1 MKGCFVYFL
10 YSLDGRLLYVGMTCR
25 LTRRM
30 QDHFDKQLVEIETW
44 RKNIDRNNIILYT
57 CNNKVD
63 LVIYETYFIN
73 KYKPTKNQE
82 KVYNQVPT
90 FDLPYLEPIHYEY
103 GERDRRTH
111 TFKYYC
117 KKYVNEPETRHL
129 LPKEFEIIKE
139 IYEKL
144 GSAKMKALV
153 FNKRRMEEA
162 LFTFDSK
169 ELIKS
174 EIIKTFVPG
183 FYTRKRVKEI
193 LGDIYTR
200 LKVTKG
206 RRSKDLED
214 IFGIAVSST
223 LVQGK
228 LINGYLIQEE
238 GVKKRTTRP
247 EANGLFL

>member
-1 MKGCFVYFL
+1 MRGCFVYFL
-10 YSLDGRLLYVGMTCR
+10 YSLDGKLLYVGMTCR
-25 LTRRM
+25 ITRRM
-30 QDHFDKQLVEIETW
+30 QDHFSKPLAEIETW
-44 RKNIDRNNIILYT
+44 RKDIDKNNINLYR

-73 KYKPTKNQE
+73 KYKPIKNQE
-82 KVYNQVPT
+82 KVYNQTPT
-90 FDLPYLEPIHYEY
+90 FDLPYLEPISYKYE
-103 GERDRRTH
+103 GNDKRTY

-117 KKYVNEPETRHL
+117 KKYITEPDSRRV
-129 LPKEFEIIKE
+129 LPEEFKIIQE

-144 GSAKMKALV
+144 GAAKMKVLV
-153 FNKRRMEEA
+153 LNKRLLEEA
-162 LFTFDSK
+162 LYTFNNKDLI
-169 ELIKS
+169 EL
-174 EIIKTFVPG
+174 EIIKVFVPG

-193 LGDIYTR
+193 LVDIYTR
-200 LKVTKG
+200 LKVVKG

-214 IFGIAVSST
+214 IFGITVSST

-247 EANGLFL
+247 EVNGLFL